1 MARKA
6 SLERLLGQLAAEIR
20 DGVARSLESYL
31 GKEIERLT
39 RRVERLSGRGGGR
52 AAADGRGRG
61 GGGRV
66 AVRPA
71 DMERKR
77 QRILKIVQGQSD
89 GITSKDVALRMK
101 VDARGVGKLLAR
113 MHKQRQVKK
122 DGDLYF
128 PA

>member
-20 DGVARSLESYL
+20 DGVARSLKSYL
-31 GKEIERLT
+31 GKEIDRLT

-52 AAADGRGRG
+52 AAADGRGR
-61 GGGRV
+61 GGRV

-113 MHKQRQVKK
+113 MHKQRQVKR